1 MALPFLLGVAVGA
14 GAVVAYK
21 NKDKILNKTN
31 ETFGKSKDLASEAK
45 KSMDAT
51 VDCIKDRMQQT
62 EEKEEKEKEEVLN
75 DEQTT
80 SQKVSQ

>member
-21 NKDKILNKTN
+21 NKDKILSKTN

-62 EEKEEKEKEEVLN
+62 EEKEEKEEVLK

>member
-1 MALPFLLGVAVGA
+1 MALPFILGIAVGA

-31 ETFGKSKDLASEAK
+31 KTFGKSKDLASEAK

-62 EEKEEKEKEEVLN
+62 QQAEEKETQEVSKEKES
-75 DEQTT
+75 T
-80 SQKVSQ
+80 SQKVNQ